1 MNLINVNGS
10 CIELNIYGL
19 GAVKLIIM
27 NKPFN
32 WRTLPALV
40 LAASYLV
47 FAGASLEPDDPAN
60 QEGKDDFT
68 TLGIPND
75 NQAEENPEISNPT
88 ITIPGCSN
96 VVLYQDGSAYL
107 AITMNGIWDEANEE
121 WLKLIGTGLS
131 GQNLWLSLD
140 GNPKGVD
147 IYNNSENEGNT
158 LIADVA
164 FLVDNSGSMSEEADE
179 VARNIIN
186 WTKQLEAAG
195 LDIQV
200 GIVGY
205 GGWYSPSIGGALNIT
220 SSDNLKEYLDRNSG
234 IERTY
239 GFGGPDAQ
247 ELEALSKTQEYNGPD
262 HETENGVVALRF
274 AHDNFNFRSGAN
286 RVYVNFTDEP
296 NQPNG
301 NEKWSVEW
309 VNPENNNWKPEFGT
323 IHTVYSDYEFSS
335 ESPLWNEK
343 PYKLSEYTGGTTM
356 FARSDFQGVTML
368 DLPVTGALQNSYLI
382 RITGIEDMIDD
393 GQTHTIT
400 ITVLTEDGAIAGVIT
415 FEVQFISAI

>member
-1 MNLINVNGS
+1 MLKGS
-10 CIELNIYGL
+10 GIELIFVIF
-19 GAVKLIIM
+19 GAVKLKHM
-27 NKPFN
+27 NKLFN
-32 WRTLPALV
+32 WRTLPALAV
-40 LAASYLV
+40 AASYLV

-60 QEGKDDFT
+60 PDEKDVFT

-96 VVLYQDGSAYL
+96 VVLYQDGCAYL
-107 AITMNGIWDEANEE
+107 AITMNGIWDEVNEE
-121 WLKLIGTGLS
+121 WLKLLGTGLS
-131 GQNLWLSLD
+131 GQNIWLSLD

-147 IYNNSENEGNT
+147 IYNNSDNEGNT
-158 LIADVA
+158 LIADVV

-186 WTKQLEAAG
+186 WTKQLESAG
-195 LDIQV
+195 LDIKV

-205 GGWYSPSIGGALNIT
+205 GGYYSPSIGGALNIT

-234 IERTY
+234 IHRTY
-239 GFGGPDAQ
+239 GFGGLDAQ
-247 ELEALSKTQEYNGPD
+247 ELEAASKTEEYNGPNR
-262 HETENGVVALRF
+262 ETENGVVALRF
-274 AHDNFNFRSGAN
+274 AHDNFKFRSGAN

-296 NQPNG
+296 NQPRG

-309 VNPENNNWKPEFGT
+309 VNPENNNWKPEYGT
-323 IHTVYSDYEFSS
+323 IHTVYSDYQFDY
-335 ESPLWNEK
+335 ESLLWDEK
-343 PYKLSEYTGGTTM
+343 PWKLSEYTGGTTM

-382 RITGIEDMIDD
+382 RITGIEGMIDD
-393 GQTHTIT
+393 GMPHTVT
-400 ITVLTEDGAIAGVIT
+400 ITVLTKDGAIAGVIT
-415 FEVQFISAI
+415 FEVYFVSAV